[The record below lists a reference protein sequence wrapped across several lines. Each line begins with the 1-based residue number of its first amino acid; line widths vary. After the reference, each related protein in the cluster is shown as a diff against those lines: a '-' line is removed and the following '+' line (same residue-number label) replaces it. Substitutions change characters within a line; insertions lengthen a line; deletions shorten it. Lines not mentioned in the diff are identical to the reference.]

1 MFSVSVS
8 VNRQNSIPQLQLLS
22 RRLNRIPARLLLL
35 LIGRADLD
43 PGEEDHDG
51 ECRVEHHLVVAE
63 VLKVAV
69 LVRIINSQALQH
81 AYFTLCVARPTVT
94 FPYAKPLSWLSHPQS
109 AYFIVYDTL
118 LDLRLPFHT

>member
-81 AYFTLCVARPTVT
+81 AYFTLRRTAYGYLPIRKAAVTAVASPAR
-94 FPYAKPLSWLSHPQS
+94 
-109 AYFIVYDTL
+109 L
-118 LDLRLPFHT
+118 LYRL